1 MPLSAVVD
9 CAIYVDGKRLPGRH
23 EPAAAIT
30 QVRETG
36 EGFVWIGLF
45 EPSNRQLGAMAEA
58 YGLHEL
64 AIEDAVMA
72 QQRPKVERYGDTLFT
87 VLKTVRHV
95 THESPTTTN
104 EIVETGEIM
113 VFLGPDF
120 ILTVR
125 HRDHSGLGD
134 LREELEAAPERL
146 AAGPA
151 AVLHAIADHIVD
163 DYLAATEAFERDI
176 DEVETLVFAPRS
188 PIGAEQMYLMKREI
202 VELRRAVA
210 PLTQPLRV
218 LARTDT
224 ALVPTEIRSYFRDV
238 DDHLMTV
245 IERIAGFD
253 EILTTLLNAT
263 LAKITLQQNN
273 DMRMIT
279 AWAAILAIPT
289 MIAGVYGMNFEY
301 MPELKWK
308 FGYPMVAIL
317 VFGACLILYR
327 TFKRNGWL

>member
-1 MPLSAVVD
+1 VPLSAVVD
-9 CAIYVDGKRLPGRH
+9 CAIYVDGKRLPGRR
-23 EPAAAIT
+23 EPAAAIAE
-30 QVRETG
+30 VRATG

-45 EPSNRQLGAMAEA
+45 EPSNRQLGTMAEA

-64 AIEDAVMA
+64 AIEDAVTA
-72 QQRPKVERYGDTLFT
+72 EQRPKVERYGDTLFT

-113 VFLGPDF
+113 VFLGHDF

-125 HRDHSGLGD
+125 HRDHSGLAD

-151 AVLHAIADHIVD
+151 AVLYAIADHIVD

-176 DEVETLVFAPRS
+176 DEVEALVFAPRS

-210 PLTQPLRV
+210 PLTQPLRT
-218 LARTDT
+218 LARTEA
-224 ALVPTEIRSYFRDV
+224 ALVPAEIRSYFRDV
-238 DDHLMTV
+238 DDHLATV

-289 MIAGVYGMNFEY
+289 MVAGVYGMNFEY

-308 FGYPMVAIL
+308 FGYPL
-317 VFGACLILYR
+317 VTVVVLTACLLLYR